1 LFNFIK
7 HFFTHNIFRYLPE
20 LFPRQPPIVYV
31 SPAFPHEILDQSG
44 RVIDDSLKMWNFQST
59 LKNVTTLLLNKLEGK
74 SGSGSSISRQENP
87 QIGINQIISNQEDE
101 QLMSEL
107 TKDLNSRSIEEL
119 ILINFNPDDY
129 IYEFT
134 QKQRNSNIQLLQE
147 VTNLSDTSEKL
158 KAEYE
163 EIKAVI
169 DEYRHQYEEKEKELK
184 EVYSQK
190 QLLDNKFTVEKLIE
204 EMKKYNEE
212 NFGKP
217 RQKLI
222 NDFLSKKIDFET
234 FKESFKELSQKYHY
248 YSIIKDK
255 MNLYK

>member
-1 LFNFIK
+1 M
-7 HFFTHNIFRYLPE
+7 
-20 LFPRQPPIVYV
+20 
-31 SPAFPHEILDQSG
+31 DQTG
-44 RVIDDSLKMWNFQST
+44 RVLDDCLKMWNFQST
-59 LKNVTTLLLNKLEGK
+59 MKNVTAILLNKLEGK
-74 SGSGSSISRQENP
+74 PGSTSSVSRQENP
-87 QIGINQIISNQEDE
+87 QIGINQLISSQEDE
-101 QLMSEL
+101 LLMNEL
-107 TKDLNSRSIEEL
+107 TKDLSSKSIEEL

-147 VTNLSDTSEKL
+147 VSNLSDTSEKL

-169 DEYRHQYEEKEKELK
+169 DEYRHQYEEKETELK
-184 EVYSQK
+184 EVYNQK
-190 QLLDNKFTVEKLIE
+190 QILDNKFTVEKLIE

-222 NDFLSKKIDFET
+222 NDFLAKKIDFET
-234 FKESFKELSQKYHY
+234 FKESFKEKSQKYHY